1 MTSPFGD
8 AGDARFMAR
17 NPLEDADPA
26 SLRRLLA
33 TRAEFSDLSR
43 LSDAQVRAHVAKF
56 GAEGKLLATPSGVAV
71 IARPNVEPNPNV
83 LPPVP
88 PKPNKPDVKPDKK
101 LTVSFEKQKCR
112 CGDEIKLKAT
122 SENIP
127 GGSIKFDL
135 KQKGAAIATASGTLA
150 SNAAEVVWKSKAAS
164 DTRPEPEIEL
174 SGSASGVSAQAD
186 KKLLIDKYQDVAS
199 ETKTIACNSG
209 VFGWTGKFDLALTA
223 GQVVVTVKIKLLNRL
238 GPKPANAN
246 DPLPALGAAVSDQD
260 KLAMK
265 TDIEGKLSNKHLFHR
280 KDCKRGDACDCTK
293 TRGCCKIRVQVV
305 VEFVENGAHHDVNLF
320 QGPGRANASN
330 WTRVKTRDNS
340 YAHETGHLLAW
351 YDEYAG
357 GAVGT
362 APRWKVQ
369 QPVVMNTGLTVP
381 AEYYWDFRDWL
392 KAKTNED
399 WTVLAP

>member
-1 MTSPFGD
+1 MKNPFGD
-8 AGDARFMAR
+8 AGDARFIAR
-17 NPLEDADPA
+17 NPLDDAEPA
-26 SLRRLLA
+26 RLRRLLA

-43 LSDAQVRAHVAKF
+43 LSDAQVRAHIAGL
-56 GAEGKLLATPSGVAV
+56 GAEGKLPATLGGGLV
-71 IARPNVEPNPNV
+71 IARPGVEPDPKV

-88 PKPNKPDVKPDKK
+88 PVPKKPDVKPDKK

-135 KQKGAAIATASGTLA
+135 KQKGAAIASASGTLA
-150 SNAAEVVWKSKAAS
+150 SNSAEVPWKSKAA
-164 DTRPEPEIEL
+164 TNERPEPEIEL
-174 SGSASGVSAQAD
+174 SGNASGVSAQAD
-186 KKLLIDKYQDVAS
+186 KKLVIDKYQDAAS
-199 ETKTIACNSG
+199 ETKTIVCSSG

-223 GQVVVTVKIKLLNRL
+223 GQVIVTVKIKLLNRL

-265 TDIEGKLSNKHLFHR
+265 TDIEAKLSNKHLFHR

-293 TRGCCKIRVQVV
+293 THGCCKIRVQVV
-305 VEFVENGAHHDVNLF
+305 VEFVEAGAHHDVNLF
-320 QGPGRANASN
+320 QGAGRANASN

-362 APRWKVQ
+362 APRWKIQ
-369 QPVVMNTGLTVP
+369 QPVVMNTGLTIP
-381 AEYYWDFRDWL
+381 GEYYWDFRDWL
-392 KAKTNED
+392 KAKTGED
-399 WTVLAP
+399 WTVLPS